1 MKHLY
6 ILPLLIAALSVT
18 LNISANQADSTIIRN
33 GNTFIK
39 TVKVQEPVKAQAT
52 PYTYEIKDVQYPIYI
67 TQNGRCYIVR
77 TSKNGNE
84 YKQYIPENIAKLIC
98 YEMGIEYKETKKN
111 D

>member
-1 MKHLY
+1 MKR
-6 ILPLLIAALSVT
+6 ILFVMAALFAAIT
-18 LNISANQADSTIIRN
+18 MSANQADSTIIRD

-39 TVKVQEPVKAQAT
+39 TVTVHSPKSQAT